1 MAMASQGD
9 TLTSRMI
16 RAARLDPLLYR
27 EVQADPGAIRQA
39 FQVVILSGAALGI
52 GAGINSLIAG
62 NIAGALGGLLQ
73 ATVFALVSWGIWA
86 LVSYQISGVVLRT
99 SGRTATHGLAGFL
112 RIIGF
117 SASPG
122 ILQIFVFLVGSVAW
136 WIANIWMMVAM
147 IIAVR
152 EGLGI
157 GTGGAVIIT
166 LVGLLI
172 SRFTVAF
179 LILLIVPGGGGTPA
193 A

>member
-1 MAMASQGD
+1 MATVSRGD

-27 EVQADPGAIRQA
+27 ELQSDPGAIRQA
-39 FQVVILSGAALGI
+39 FQVVILSSAALGV
-52 GAGINSLIAG
+52 GAGINSLIVG

-86 LVSYQISGVVLRT
+86 LIAYRISGIVLRT
-99 SGRTATHGLAGFL
+99 SGGAATYGLAGFL

-122 ILQIFVFLVGSVAW
+122 VLQVFVFLVGSVVW

-147 IIAVR
+147 IIAIR

-157 GTGGAVIIT
+157 GTWGAVIAT
-166 LVGLLI
+166 LIGLLI

-179 LILLIVPGGGGTPA
+179 LILLIVPGGA
-193 A
+193 AA